1 MLANGLNSIIEIGLL
16 IKSNTMKPIKLF
28 VVLISCAVLMLA
40 GCKKPAPTSTQSL
53 IDKDTLS
60 YDLIADTITYDVVI
74 KNTVSVDPV
83 SDKFLRYLDKTT
95 LIDDIFKSIYAGKLT
110 AYNYDTKNKLSL
122 TEIKVMEGEE
132 GYSREYIGKIQF
144 AEVWLYNVDHSVF
157 KKKVLSMVLGY
168 EQFNDDGTLRGYKP
182 MFKVYLN

>member
-1 MLANGLNSIIEIGLL
+1 MKHIKPFIVLVSVTILL
-16 IKSNTMKPIKLF
+16 IS
-28 VVLISCAVLMLA
+28 
-40 GCKKPAPTSTQSL
+40 GCKKQAQTTSQNIL
-53 IDKDTLS
+53 DKDSLS

-83 SDKFLRYLDKTT
+83 SDEFLRYLDKTT
-95 LIDDIFKSIYAGKLT
+95 LVDDIFKSIYAGKLT

-132 GYSREYIGKIQF
+132 GYSREFIGKIQF
-144 AEVWLYNVDHSVF
+144 AEVWFYNVDHSVF

-168 EQFNDDGTLRGYKP
+168 EQFNDDGSLRGYKP
-182 MFKVYLN
+182 LFKIYTN